1 MRELLK
7 KEFEL
12 FVKTRWLK
20 AIDKETDKYRKMI
33 NKSNRQLHV
42 VKALL
47 EKYYEIYGEDLRKKA
62 VNPDHEETV

>member
-1 MRELLK
+1 MRDLLK

-12 FVKTRWLK
+12 FVRMRWLK
-20 AIDKETDKYRKMI
+20 TIDKETDKYRKLI

-47 EKYYEIYGEDLRKKA
+47 KKYFEIYGEDLLNPA
-62 VNPDHEETV
+62 VETIWRAVK